1 MSAAEVLERKHP
13 RSADVRRVIKSLQA
27 LPRGRR
33 AGCETFVAEAS
44 TAVVYKACKHGTDGT
59 CLGECFAVK
68 IPLSH
73 AEFDESEARV
83 HDYIL
88 SRLRGTEA
96 EAHFNRIYNVL
107 PMPDNGGKLIVLR
120 YEHPWSAD
128 ASTLSDLLVR
138 FDMTERAWK
147 SINFQL
153 LAALSVAQARVAG
166 FSHNDTHT
174 GNLLVIR
181 NVDDHVCA
189 ATAASGAR
197 LTNHSNLLIR
207 IIDFGQAMT
216 AKTDEQTRDGR
227 SFWGPRGLNLA
238 GNRMIDF
245 HRFVVWAL
253 HDIGYAAQR
262 QKAEGVRSKFP
273 PWFLDWRRFLARWL
287 RPEMLVDM
295 GEGAPYQEWIDE
307 SQVFTPRPAGITY
320 LNEFYGTATGFD
332 LSALLDDPYFA
343 EFRVQQLKF
352 SKEAQRR
359 R

>member
-1 MSAAEVLERKHP
+1 MHAAEVFAQRNP
-13 RSADVRRVIKSLQA
+13 RPADTARAIKSLRA
-27 LPRGRR
+27 LPRDKSS
-33 AGCETFVAEAS
+33 GCEAFVAEAS
-44 TAVVYKACKHGTDGT
+44 TAVVYKACKHASDGS
-59 CLGECFAVK
+59 CMGECFAVK
-68 IPLSH
+68 IPLPH
-73 AEFDESEARV
+73 AEFDDSEARV
-83 HDYIL
+83 HEYIIG
-88 SRLRGTEA
+88 RLRGTEA

-107 PMPDNGGKLIVLR
+107 PMPGNGGKLIVLR

-128 ASTLSDLLVR
+128 AATLSDLLVR
-138 FDMTERAWK
+138 FDMTERAWR

-153 LAALSVAQARVAG
+153 ISALSVAQERVLG

-181 NVDDHVCA
+181 NVDDHVCT
-189 ATAASGAR
+189 ATSASGAR
-197 LTNHSNLLIR
+197 FTNASNLLVR
-207 IIDFGQAMT
+207 VIDFGQAMT
-216 AKTDEQTRDGR
+216 AKAGEQTRDGR

-238 GNRMIDF
+238 GNKMIDF

-262 QKAEGVRSKFP
+262 QKAEGVRSKYP
-273 PWFLDWRRFLARWL
+273 PWFLEWRRFLSRWL

-307 SQVFTPRPAGITY
+307 SQVYTPRPAGVAY
-320 LNEFYGTATGFD
+320 LNDFYGPATGFV
-332 LSALLDDPYFA
+332 LSSVLDDEYFA
-343 EFRVQQLKF
+343 DFRVQQLKF